1 MKTSFALVPLG
12 LLLSAC
18 ATNPAD
24 DPVQI
29 KLNDLDTRLGGVE
42 RVVSN
47 QSLVELSR
55 RLDTLEAQLREQRGD
70 VEVLQNGSESARKQ
84 QRDLYADLDKRI
96 AALEGKLNGAAA
108 AGSEAGAAGPPSA
121 GVSVGAAASTGNSG
135 DDQAAYDRAFETLKG
150 GNYGEAAKSFQ
161 AFMSAYPAS
170 ALLDNAQYWI
180 GEAYYVTRDYE
191 HAAQAF
197 RAVGERWPN
206 SRKAPDALLKLGYTQ
221 FEQKHLADARE
232 TLRGV
237 VQRFPGSEAARLAQE
252 RLQRLP
258 PESR

>member
-18 ATNPAD
+18 ATNPAE

-29 KLNDLDTRLGGVE
+29 KLNDIDTRLGGVE

-47 QSLVELSR
+47 QSLVDLSR

-70 VEVLQNGSESARKQ
+70 LEVLQNGSESARKQ

-96 AALEGKLNGAAA
+96 AALEGKLNAA
-108 AGSEAGAAGPPSA
+108 AGGGADAGAGGPPPA
-121 GVSVGAAASTGNSG
+121 GVPGGVPAGAGKSA

-150 GNYGEAAKSFQ
+150 GNYGEAPKSFQ

-170 ALLDNAQYWI
+170 TLLDNAQYWI

-197 RAVGERWPN
+197 RTVGERWPS

-221 FEQKHLADARE
+221 FEQKHLAEARD
-232 TLRGV
+232 TLNAV
-237 VQRFPGSEAARLAQE
+237 VKRFPGSEAARLAQE

-258 PESR
+258 PEAR

>member
-1 MKTSFALVPLG
+1 MKTSFTLILLS

-18 ATNPAD
+18 ASNPAE

-70 VEVLQNGSESARKQ
+70 LEVLQNGSDSARKQ

-96 AALEGKLNGAAA
+96 AALEGKLNVAAA
-108 AGSEAGAAGPPSA
+108 AGPEARAAGPPSP
-121 GVSVGAAASTGNSG
+121 GVSS
-135 DDQAAYDRAFETLKG
+135 
-150 GNYGEAAKSFQ
+150 
-161 AFMSAYPAS
+161 
-170 ALLDNAQYWI
+170 
-180 GEAYYVTRDYE
+180 
-191 HAAQAF
+191 
-197 RAVGERWPN
+197 
-206 SRKAPDALLKLGYTQ
+206 
-221 FEQKHLADARE
+221 
-232 TLRGV
+232 V
-237 VQRFPGSEAARLAQE
+237 VPRFPGSDAARLAQE

-258 PESR
+258 PEAR

>member
-1 MKTSFALVPLG
+1 MRISYALFPLG

-18 ATNPAD
+18 ATNPAE

-29 KLNDLDTRLGGVE
+29 KLNDVDARLGSVE

-47 QSLVELSR
+47 QSLVDMSR
-55 RLDTLEAQLREQRGD
+55 RLDALEAQLREQRGN

-84 QRDLYADLDKRI
+84 QRDLYADLDKRL
-96 AALEGKLNGAAA
+96 AALEGKLNGTAAGTGASATGTAA
-108 AGSEAGAAGPPSA
+108 AGVPA
-121 GVSVGAAASTGNSG
+121 GVPADAGKAG
-135 DDQAAYDRAFETLKG
+135 DDQAAYNRAFETLKNG
-150 GNYGEAAKSFQ
+150 GYGEAVKAFQ
-161 AFMSAYPAS
+161 AFMADYPAS
-170 ALLDNAQYWI
+170 ALLDNAQYWT

-221 FEQKHLADARE
+221 IEQKHLADARD
-232 TLRGV
+232 TLNGV
-237 VQRFPGSEAARLAQE
+237 VKRFPGSDAARLAQE

-258 PESR
+258 PEAR

>member
-1 MKTSFALVPLG
+1 MKYTAVLLALG
-12 LLLSAC
+12 LLLSGC
-18 ATNPAD
+18 AINPAE

-29 KLNDLDTRLGGVE
+29 KLNDIDARLGSVE

-47 QSLVELSR
+47 QSLVEMSR
-55 RLDTLEAQLREQRGD
+55 RLDALEAQLREQRGS
-70 VEVLQNGSESARKQ
+70 VEVLQNGSDSERKQ

-96 AALEGKLNGAAA
+96 AVLEGRLK
-108 AGSEAGAAGPPSA
+108 
-121 GVSVGAAASTGNSG
+121 GAAASTDTADAGPAAPAASVDAGPAG
-135 DDQAAYDRAFETLKG
+135 DDQAAYNHAFETLKS
-150 GNYGEAAKSFQ
+150 GNYGEAIKAFK
-161 AFMSAYPAS
+161 AFMSDYPAS

-197 RAVGERWPN
+197 RTVGERWPS

-232 TLRGV
+232 TLKGV
-237 VQRFPGSEAARLAQE
+237 VQRFPGSDAARLAQE

-258 PESR
+258 AEAR